1 MPFIVVCREKL
12 LKNNVYEQHKNSE
25 NIPVAKILI
34 PRPRISLVV
43 VAIIHSYHAI

>member
-1 MPFIVVCREKL
+1 MPFINDSSIKP
-12 LKNNVYEQHKNSE
+12 LKNNVYAPHENSE

-43 VAIIHSYHAI
+43 VAIINS